1 MVYDIQIG
9 AYRLRLLELV
19 EIHKSVDLLAD
30 TAKIVIPGV
39 YHNKPLNIDNKVNI
53 GDAVTIKLGYN
64 DKLVTE
70 FEGYLKR
77 IDTDGG
83 NLTFNCEDGIY
94 LTRKSI
100 PPKVF
105 TKCKVS
111 DVAAYCMNHIG
122 FTLNCTFNTQGH
134 YYDQFVISP
143 NETIYNVLHKLQE
156 SSKANIYMKGHELN
170 IHPAYIE
177 KGGTVNYDFAKN
189 IESADLHYRKKEDR
203 PVEVTVNSVGSDGI
217 KRSVTVG
224 QAGGDKRTEDI
235 NTPMTEEA
243 MKKHAENIL
252 AYSSFE
258 GYEGNIT
265 GWLIPFVEPTYSAK
279 IYDKEYEFKT
289 GSYYV
294 ISVTTTF
301 SASGGVRKIELGR
314 KLTGNG

>member
-77 IDTDGG
+77 IDTDDSL
-83 NLTFNCEDGIY
+83 LTFHCEDGIY
-94 LTRKSI
+94 LTRKSVPDKQLNNVTVKEI
-100 PPKVF
+100 VQ
-105 TKCKVS
+105 
-111 DVAAYCMNHIG
+111 YCLFEIG
-122 FTLNCTFNTQGH
+122 LKKLNCTYNIA
-134 YYDQFVISP
+134 YEKFVIK
-143 NETIYNVLHKLQE
+143 NANAFDVLKKLQE
-156 SSKANIYMKGHELN
+156 ETMANIYMKGDELN

-177 KGGTVNYDFAKN
+177 KGGDVYYDFAKN
-189 IESADLHYRKKEDR
+189 IEKADLKYRNSDDR
-203 PVEVTVNSVGSDGI
+203 KFEVTVEGVGLDGKKKTIIVGS
-217 KRSVTVG
+217 
-224 QAGGDKRTEDI
+224 AGGEKRTI
-235 NTPMTEEA
+235 KVFNMATEEDLKQRGLDE
-243 MKKHAENIL
+243 MKYL
-252 AYSSFE
+252 SYT

-265 GWLIPFVEPTYSAK
+265 GWLIPFVEPTYSAH
-279 IYDKEYEFKT
+279 IHDKEYEYKT

-294 ISVTTTF
+294 VSVTTTF